1 MPLFYIKVGDHNL
14 KIKLSSIDY
23 FSFFTERFSHS
34 YAPLEATTMTVEV
47 QGGYGL
53 PFVNYDVV
61 ITKKEGEILYR
72 REDYLIKV
80 DPDFKNA
87 TIYVHDELAL
97 KHALMNLYSAFILHH
112 NWGLLLHS
120 SCVIEGSKAHVFA
133 GHSGAGKST
142 AAKLSAPRELL
153 SDEATLMKVNKDGVT
168 IYHSPFRSELETSSD
183 KKDVPLSS
191 IQLLSQASFNERN
204 LLKQSDAFLQL
215 MDKVF
220 YWPYGEHEVA
230 KVLRLLKSVVR
241 TIPVYDLHFQKN
253 NTFWELIS

>member
-1 MPLFYIKVGDHNL
+1 MPLFYIKVGDHDL
-14 KIKLSSIDY
+14 KIKLQNIEYLSY
-23 FSFFTERFSHS
+23 FTERFHYS
-34 YAPLEATTMTVEV
+34 YTPLEAARMTITV
-47 QGGYGL
+47 QGGYGV
-53 PFVNYDVV
+53 PFVTYDVF
-61 ITKKEGEILYR
+61 TTRKEGEILYR
-72 REDYLIKV
+72 RQDYLIEV
-80 DPDFKNA
+80 DSDFTNA
-87 TIYVHDELAL
+87 TLFVHDKLAL

-120 SCVIEGSKAHVFA
+120 SCVIEGTKAHVFA

-153 SDEATLMKVNKDGVT
+153 SDEATLLKVNNDGVT
-168 IYHSPFRSELETSSD
+168 IYHSPFRSELETRSD
-183 KKDVPLSS
+183 KKVVPLSS

-230 KVLRLLKSVVR
+230 NVLRLLKSVVL
-241 TIPVYDLHFQKN
+241 TIPVYELHFQKN